1 MTTTRTDVASETTDW
16 YQHILQGYY
25 GNGELHIIADGDG
38 EKIVVLDWISADN
51 WEDISTT
58 TRTDI

>member
-1 MTTTRTDVASETTDW
+1 MTTRTDVPSETTAW

-25 GNGELHIIADGDG
+25 GNWELHTIADADG